1 MIFSWLISQARHFE
15 LPFLDLRLIRTVK
28 ILDQLTEALNR
39 EGYSLKRSSVYLRLL
54 PRNSITKEGKRHVTS
69 FPVKL
74 ISAKNSKH
82 QNHPRTNFAKATI
95 NALEELAGLLGPR
108 VVTFHSHDDK
118 VKVPIGITAASK
130 QAPLL
135 MHMEYKVIL
144 PDHDYVVASQHKLIP
159 SVIGDMQVREND
171 FSGDAVTYSG
181 TTYCAIRSSKH
192 SGSSAYH
199 HLQDMKRLVIA

>member
-1 MIFSWLISQARHFE
+1 MTTA
-15 LPFLDLRLIRTVK
+15 
-28 ILDQLTEALNR
+28 
-39 EGYSLKRSSVYLRLL
+39 
-54 PRNSITKEGKRHVTS
+54 
-69 FPVKL
+69 PVKL

-82 QNHPRTNFAKATI
+82 QNHPCINFAKATI

-108 VVTFHSHDDK
+108 EVTFHSQDDK
-118 VKVPIGITAASK
+118 AKVPIGITAASK

-159 SVIGDMQVREND
+159 SVIGGMQVRENG
-171 FSGDAVTYSG
+171 FCGDVVTYSCP
-181 TTYCAIRSSKH
+181 TYCAIHSAKH

-199 HLQDMKRLVIA
+199 RLQDMKRIQSLDIFDGIFKNKSEAKPVTIVTVDGGSDENPRYTKTIECEIDYF